1 MAISLIFMQDQSLG
15 LSVEWVEYAT
25 PEAKA
30 DAQQFLSDFALLFEQ
45 CEIPAVIDRIT
56 MKRLHP

>member
-1 MAISLIFMQDQSLG
+1 MQDQSLG